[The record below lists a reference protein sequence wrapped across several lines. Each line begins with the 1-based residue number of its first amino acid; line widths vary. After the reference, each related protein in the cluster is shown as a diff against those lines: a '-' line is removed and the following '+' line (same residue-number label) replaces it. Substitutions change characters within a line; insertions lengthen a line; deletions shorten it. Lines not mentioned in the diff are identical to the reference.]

1 MLSLSLIEKIRKIDR
16 NDLIFE
22 LYFGKYLKKEWNLKD
37 TKSIQYRQDVE
48 TWTKDVYNEH

>member
-48 TWTKDVYNEH
+48 TWTKDIYDEH